1 LSRIQVCTDGAAR
14 GNPGPAGAGAVLQT
28 ADGKVVGRI
37 GRFLGHQTNNVAE
50 YEAIVL
56 GLQAALE
63 LGAKQ
68 VRLVSDSEL
77 LIKQINGVYRVKAA
91 HLKPFHTQVLALARQ
106 FESFEAVHVKRESNK
121 AADQMANRA
130 VDEELDGTLERVGSG
145 SWPEPPAEG

>member
-1 LSRIQVCTDGAAR
+1 MKRVQVCTDGAAR
-14 GNPGPAGAGAVLQT
+14 GNPGPAGAGAVLQA

-37 GRFLGHQTNNVAE
+37 GRYLGHQTNNVAE

-56 GLQAALE
+56 GLTAARE
-63 LGAKQ
+63 LGARE

-91 HLKPFHTQVLALARQ
+91 HLKPFHAQVLALARG
-106 FESFEAVHVKRESNK
+106 FEAFEAVHVRREANK

-130 VDEELDGTLERVGSG
+130 VDEDLDGTLELAGDGS
-145 SWPEPPAEG
+145 E